1 MTVESDYWGLACRVL
16 FESGRARVHNLR
28 NSLNAVALGVELLGD
43 DGRAGGESRIE
54 HIRQQIGEAANEIEA
69 LQTLILEAAQPRI
82 QTLPEAALW
91 AAKMAEPVAK
101 RKAIVMTV
109 SPDVHQLPAIAVP
122 EGFSV
127 AVGELLLTACLA
139 SSRGAQCLV
148 TGQTIDPVDLTVQW
162 SDDSTAHAD
171 RYDEVRGLM
180 TGILGTTGRCT
191 TDRQGAIHRMSM
203 SFNAKD

>member
-1 MTVESDYWGLACRVL
+1 MESDYWGLACRVL
-16 FESGRARVHNLR
+16 LESGRARVHNLR
-28 NSLNAVALGVELLGD
+28 NALNAVALGVELLGD
-43 DGRAGGESRIE
+43 HGRNGENRVD
-54 HIRQQIGEAANEIEA
+54 HIRQQIGEAASEIEA

-109 SPDVHQLPAIAVP
+109 SPDVQHLPAIAVP
-122 EGFSV
+122 EGLSV
-127 AVGELLLTACLA
+127 AIGELLLTACLA
-139 SSRGAQCLV
+139 SARGAQCLV
-148 TGQTIDPVDLTVQW
+148 TGQTVDPVDLTVQW
-162 SDDSTAHAD
+162 SDDTSANAD
-171 RYDEVRGLM
+171 RYNEVRGLM
-180 TGILGTTGRCT
+180 TGILGTSGRCT